1 MTPILPLALLFS
13 KSGPY
18 EAVSRS
24 SLNGAR
30 LACDEINRNVDFG
43 LRIEPVEFDPA
54 GRLEAYPEMARKALA
69 QGIMN
74 VCGCYTSSSRK
85 EVLPEVER
93 HDGLLWFPVHYEG
106 FENSLNVVYSGS
118 GPNQHMT
125 PLIDYLT
132 AEVGNSV
139 CCIGSNYVWGWESN
153 RIMCDSIRARGGKVL
168 SETYL
173 DVGSTEVAHAVE
185 MILHLRPA
193 FVFNAL
199 IGESSY
205 AFIRAMR
212 RACRARGLDQ
222 PVALPIAS
230 CNLSEP
236 ELVLIGSEA
245 SDGHLSASVYFA
257 SVQSARNRSFV
268 AAYRAA
274 YPGGPSVSVEAE
286 GAYNAVHLIARAV
299 RAAGA
304 SDASAIRGA
313 LDKVVLDAPQGEI
326 RLDPLTQHAWL
337 TPRIGRSRAD
347 ASFEILY
354 ESPSP
359 VAPDPYLTC
368 AGSRELPAASF
379 FELGSVR

>member
-1 MTPILPLALLFS
+1 MTHVLPLALLFS
-13 KSGPY
+13 HSGPY
-18 EAVSRS
+18 EAVSCS

-30 LACDEINRNVDFG
+30 LACAEINRDEDFG
-43 LRIEPVEFDPA
+43 LKIEPVEYDPA
-54 GRLEAYPEMARKALA
+54 GRLEAYPDMARAALA
-69 QGIMN
+69 RGITN
-74 VCGCYTSSSRK
+74 ICGCYTSSSRK
-85 EVLPEVER
+85 EVVPEVER
-93 HDGLLWFPVHYEG
+93 QDALLWFPVHYEG
-106 FENSLNVVYSGS
+106 FENSPNVIYSGS

-168 SETYL
+168 SENYL
-173 DVGSTEVAHAVE
+173 NVGVTDVADVVDR
-185 MILHLRPA
+185 ILRLRPD

-212 RACRARGLDQ
+212 QACLDQ
-222 PVALPIAS
+222 GINQPRDLPIAS

-236 ELVLIGSEA
+236 ELALIGPEA

-257 SVQSARNRSFV
+257 SVPTARNRAFV
-268 AAYRAA
+268 AAYGAA
-274 YPGGPSVSVEAE
+274 YPGGPCVSVEAE

-299 RAAGA
+299 RAAG
-304 SDASAIRGA
+304 SSEASAIRA
-313 LDKVVLDAPQGEI
+313 VLGEVSFDAPQGRI
-326 RLDPLTQHAWL
+326 ALDPVTQHAWL

-347 ASFEILY
+347 ASFEILH
-354 ESPSP
+354 ESPTP
-359 VAPDPYLTC
+359 VAPDPYLTR
-368 AGSRELPAASF
+368 AGNRELPAASS
-379 FELGSVR
+379 FELGLVR

>member
-1 MTPILPLALLFS
+1 MISILPLALLFS
-13 KSGPY
+13 HSGPY

-30 LACDEINRNVDFG
+30 LACAEINADADFG
-43 LRIEPVEFDPA
+43 LRIEPIEFDPA
-54 GRLEAYPEMARKALA
+54 GRPEAYPELARAALA
-69 QGIMN
+69 RGITN
-74 VCGCYTSSSRK
+74 ICGCYTSSSRK

-93 HDGLLWFPVHYEG
+93 QDALLWFPVHYEG
-106 FENSLNVVYSGS
+106 FENSPNVIYSGS

-132 AEVGNSV
+132 AEIGNSV

-173 DVGSTEVAHAVE
+173 DVGVTDVAQAVE
-185 MILHLRPA
+185 TILRLRPD

-205 AFIRAMR
+205 AFIRALR
-212 RACRARGLDQ
+212 QVCVARGIDQ
-222 PVALPIAS
+222 PRLLPVAS

-236 ELVLIGSEA
+236 ELVLIGPEA
-245 SDGHLSASVYFA
+245 ADGHLSASVYFA
-257 SVQSARNRSFV
+257 AIPGAKNRAFV
-268 AAYRAA
+268 EAYRAA
-274 YPGGPSVSVEAE
+274 YPDGPCVSVEAE
-286 GAYNAVHLIARAV
+286 GAYNAVHLIARAA

-304 SDASAIRGA
+304 SDAAAIR
-313 LDKVVLDAPQGEI
+313 KVLGEVSFDAPQGRI
-326 RLDPLTQHAWL
+326 ALDPLTQHAWL

-347 ASFEILY
+347 ASFEILF
-354 ESPSP
+354 ESPTP
-359 VAPDPYLTC
+359 VAPDPYLTR
-368 AGSRELPAASF
+368 AGNRELPATSS
-379 FELGSVR
+379 FELGPVR